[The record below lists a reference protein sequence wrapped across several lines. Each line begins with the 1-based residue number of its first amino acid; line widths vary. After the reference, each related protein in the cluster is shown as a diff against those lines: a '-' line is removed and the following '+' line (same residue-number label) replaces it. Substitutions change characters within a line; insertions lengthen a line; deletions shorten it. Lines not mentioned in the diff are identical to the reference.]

1 MADKKAG
8 LLDMYQVKLEVFE
21 GPLDLLLYLIRKN
34 EIDIYNI
41 PIAEITEQYLEY
53 LDQMQS
59 LDINIASEF
68 ILMAATLLHMKS
80 ELLLP
85 SGSLVNEEEMML
97 TREELVR
104 QLLEYKK
111 FKEAAMLLSVKEEK
125 RMELYPRSFTDPAIE
140 SLDLKQYRITAS
152 LFDLLSAFH
161 RVMSS
166 SPPEE
171 AEEIVREEFTIEQK
185 IEAIMKTLEIRKK
198 VEFSSLFD
206 ILSPKLEIIVTF
218 LAVLELVRIK
228 YIVARQSRLFGKIW
242 LYKLEEPTEVEIS
255 I

>member
-1 MADKKAG
+1 
-8 LLDMYQVKLEVFE
+8 MYQVKLEVFE

-80 ELLLP
+80 ELILP
-85 SGSLVNEEEMML
+85 SGSLTSEEEVML

-125 RMELYPRSFTDPAIE
+125 RMNLYARSYPDPAIE
-140 SLDLKQYRITAS
+140 SFDLKQYKITAS
-152 LFDLLSAFH
+152 LFDLLSAYY
-161 RVMSS
+161 RVMKSS
-166 SPPEE
+166 QVEE
-171 AEEIVREEFTIEQK
+171 TEEIAREEFTIEQK
-185 IEAIMKTLEIRKK
+185 IEVIMNALEIKRK

-206 ILSPKLEIIVTF
+206 ILSSKLEIIVTF
-218 LAVLELVRIK
+218 LAVLELVRVK
-228 YIVARQSRLFGKIW
+228 SIVVRQSRLFGKIW
-242 LYKLEEPTEVEIS
+242 LYRLEEPHEIEIS